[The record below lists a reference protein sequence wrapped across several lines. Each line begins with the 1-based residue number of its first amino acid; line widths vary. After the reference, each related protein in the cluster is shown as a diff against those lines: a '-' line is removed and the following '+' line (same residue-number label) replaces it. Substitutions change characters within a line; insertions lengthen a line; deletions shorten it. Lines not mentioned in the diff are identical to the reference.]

1 MAGRTRKLTQKTF
14 ARKLV
19 IVKFGDN
26 AFDVAA
32 AEKQQDQEEAGRNHN
47 DVFHDN
53 PDKHEEYGRTKAT
66 TVRTATTTMMMRP
79 SLMPKM
85 AKANCQPNHNA
96 KTGPP
101 RVYF

>member
-32 AEKQQDQEEAGRNHN
+32 AEKQQDQEEAGRNHDN
-47 DVFHDN
+47 VFHDN
-53 PDKHEEYGRTKAT
+53 PD
-66 TVRTATTTMMMRP
+66 
-79 SLMPKM
+79 
-85 AKANCQPNHNA
+85 ANCQPNHNA